1 MTSKKRLKQ
10 LMSPDKLQLRFVSLL
25 SWFAKHRK
33 FSKLLFFS
41 SGLLLLG
48 WLSWYY
54 YSSEKKEDLIV
65 ELNSIDRVYE
75 KEEKSVQES
84 FNKVIKEI
92 NQLRSKVDALKAVQK
107 KQKSN
112 DKKDKKK
119 NNQGKEDQI
128 AKLEKLQEE
137 KIKSLGS
144 LGGSKVDHSVSAK
157 KYLKFFQSYPQTA
170 EGRRAALRYVNWLLG
185 KKEFT
190 KAADILKDIVGSSSE
205 NDMFFTFQVRTMYLG
220 VLEQLGRTKEV
231 LEQVS
236 LLEKYAYTG
245 LQAKV
250 LLIKARALIVAK
262 KYTKASETLIK
273 ITNDFSDSEEAIQAK
288 RLNYL
293 IPKT

>member
-10 LMSPDKLQLRFVSLL
+10 LMSPDRLQLRFVSLW

-33 FSKLLFFS
+33 FSRFLFS
-41 SGLLLLG
+41 ICSILLLG

-75 KEEKSVQES
+75 KEEKLVQES

-92 NQLRSKVDALKAVQK
+92 TQLRSRVDALKGANK
-107 KQKSN
+107 GQKSK
-112 DKKDKKK
+112 DKKDKQKK
-119 NNQGKEDQI
+119 DIEKDAQI

-137 KIKSLGS
+137 KFGSLSSLGS
-144 LGGSKVDHSVSAK
+144 AKVDHSVSAK
-157 KYLKFFQSYPQTA
+157 KYLAFFQAHPQTA
-170 EGRRAALRYVNWLLG
+170 EGRRSALRSVNWLLE

-190 KAADILKDIVGSSSE
+190 KAADILKDIVSSSSE
-205 NDMFFTFQVRTMYLG
+205 DDMFFTFQVRAMYLG
-220 VLEQLGRTKEV
+220 VLEELGKTKEV
-231 LEQVS
+231 LEQVA

-245 LQAKV
+245 LRAKV
-250 LLIKARALIVAK
+250 LLIKAKALIIAK
-262 KYTKASETLIK
+262 KYTEANEALTK